1 MQFFRQHLLP
11 LLTVL
16 ICLFG
21 LIVVSARSFIPN
33 DLAAPAPVENIVN
46 N

>member
-1 MQFFRQHLLP
+1 
-11 LLTVL
+11 L

-21 LIVVSARSFIPN
+21 LIVVSARSFISS
-33 DLAAPAPVENIVN
+33 DLAAPAPIENIVN